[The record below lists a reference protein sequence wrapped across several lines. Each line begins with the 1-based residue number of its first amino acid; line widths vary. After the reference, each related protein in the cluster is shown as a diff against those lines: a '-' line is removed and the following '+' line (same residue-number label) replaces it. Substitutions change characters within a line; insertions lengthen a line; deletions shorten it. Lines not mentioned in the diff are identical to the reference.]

1 MPWLAAAA
9 SLLLIVAVAVLYR
22 SGADAPPL
30 NQLADIS
37 AGGNRA
43 TLMLAGGQPVRLDS
57 SQRGGRILS
66 SRLLDPDSTLD
77 RGLRE
82 KTATG
87 EDGFTKLTTTR
98 VETYQVELTEVP
110 KVW

>member
-43 TLMLAGGQPVRLDS
+43 TLMLAGGQTVRLDS
-57 SQRGGRILS
+57 SQQGVMILS
-66 SRLLDPDSTLD
+66 DRLLYTDSTLA
-77 RGLRE
+77 GSLRE
-82 KTATG
+82 NTATG
-87 EDGFTKLTTTR
+87 EDVFNEITTPRGGT
-98 VETYQVELTEVP
+98 
-110 KVW
+110 

>member
-9 SLLLIVAVAVLYR
+9 SLLLIVAVAVLSR

-43 TLMLAGGQPVRLDS
+43 TLMLAGGQTVRLDS
-57 SQRGGRILS
+57 SQQGVMILS
-66 SRLLDPDSTLD
+66 DRLLYTDSTLA
-77 RGLRE
+77 GTLRE
-82 KTATG
+82 NTATG
-87 EDGFTKLTTTR
+87 EDVLNDITTQR
-98 VETYQVELTEVP
+98 NR
-110 KVW
+110 KRG